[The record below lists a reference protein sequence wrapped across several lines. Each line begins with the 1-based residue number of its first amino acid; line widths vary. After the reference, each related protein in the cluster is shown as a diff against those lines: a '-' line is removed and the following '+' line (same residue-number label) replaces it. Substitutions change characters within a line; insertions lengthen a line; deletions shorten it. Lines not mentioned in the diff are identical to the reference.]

1 MRTAAG
7 QVQPVLGY
15 ELADVEIESCI
26 LGELGHRDGL
36 GGGLGEE
43 EEGVAVVG
51 CAFGGVGRDVW
62 DVWRGEREWHGG
74 GCGKGDVGSR
84 GR

>member
-1 MRTAAG
+1 MRTAAV

-15 ELADVEIESCI
+15 ELADVEVEPCV

-51 CAFGGVGRDVW
+51 RAFGGVGRDVW

-74 GCGKGDVGSR
+74 GGGKGDVGSR

>member
-1 MRTAAG
+1 MRTTAG
-7 QVQPVLGY
+7 QVQPVLGH
-15 ELADVEIESCI
+15 ELADVEIESCV
-26 LGELGHRDGL
+26 LGELGHRDGF
-36 GGGLGEE
+36 GGGLGKE

-51 CAFGGVGRDVW
+51 RAFGGMGWDVW

-74 GCGKGDVGSR
+74 RGGEGDVGSR